1 MSLMASP
8 SCISKSDAG
17 KTVVVLKSNVLGLV
31 ASFGYLLTD
40 GGEE

>member
-1 MSLMASP
+1 MASP

-17 KTVVVLKSNVLGLV
+17 KTVVVLKSNFLGLV
-31 ASFGYLLTD
+31 ASFGYLLAD